1 MIQNLGCAR
10 LTTCLNEHIIYV
22 LLNKQEL
29 KLAKVATEKK
39 TRVTKKQV
47 IAHRTR
53 AVKDTSPTWEGC
65 ESWDGDKF
73 HKHFR
78 NAMDYYR
85 LESDIKT
92 YKPVV
97 VRWMESVSCAKADI
111 AAFKKVKDSRVGTTM
126 GAVAACLNRGM
137 QPQRADFNQGRDTT
151 AWLRAEI
158 VKVLNEGKN
167 DIDPDVTA
175 AEKEAAKAD
184 VYTPSIQERVRDAAM
199 RMTEE
204 IENAIESFQTDAEA
218 FDPKAF
224 KMLNLLKAVEAKA
237 AHARIIKEFY
247 SKDLAELEELA
258 SGKADEQLKEGYS
271 HRSKKQIKN
280 LIAFYQEIM
289 AACTM
294 LAQEAKVNRAP
305 RAKKAV
311 PAEKIVA
318 KLKYMK
324 TNEPLKLVSVN
335 PADIIG
341 ASELWIFNTKTRK
354 LGKYVAAEFQT
365 LSVKGTTITGFDEF
379 KSIQK
384 TIRKPEEKL
393 KEFKAANKVALRKF
407 MDDINATDT
416 KMNGRI
422 NEETIL
428 LKVV

>member
-1 MIQNLGCAR
+1 M
-10 LTTCLNEHIIYV
+10 
-22 LLNKQEL
+22 
-29 KLAKVATEKK
+29 ATKAPAKK
-39 TRVTKKQV
+39 TRVTKQQV

-65 ESWDGDKF
+65 ETWDSDKF

-97 VRWMESVSCAKADI
+97 VKWMESVSCTKADI
-111 AAFKKVKDSRVGTTM
+111 SAFKKVKDSRIGTTM

-137 QPQRADFNQGRDTT
+137 QPQRADFNSGRDSA

-158 VKVLNEGKN
+158 VKVIAEGKD
-167 DIDPDVTA
+167 DIDPDVAA
-175 AEKEAAKAD
+175 AEKEANKKE
-184 VYTPSIQERVRDAAM
+184 VYTPSIQERLREVALG
-199 RMTEE
+199 MTEE
-204 IENAIESFQTDAEA
+204 IEKAYESFQTDPEN

-224 KMLNLLKAVEAKA
+224 KVLNLLKSQQAKA
-237 AHARIIKEFY
+237 AHARIIKDFY
-247 SKDLAELEELA
+247 ARDLAELEELA
-258 SGKADEQLKEGYS
+258 SGKADEQLREGYS
-271 HRSKKQIKN
+271 HRSKKQIKSF
-280 LIAFYQEIM
+280 IAFLTEVKT
-289 AACTM
+289 ACEM

-311 PAEKIVA
+311 PAEKVVA

-324 TNEPLKLVSVN
+324 MNEPLKLVSIN
-335 PADIIG
+335 PADILG
-341 ASELWIFNTKTRK
+341 AKELWIFNTKTRK
-354 LGKYVAAEFQT
+354 LGRYIAKEYAD
-365 LSVKGTTITGFDEF
+365 LGVKGTTITGFDENA
-379 KSIQK
+379 SIQK

-393 KEFKAANKVALRKF
+393 KEFKAAGKVALRKF
-407 MDDINATDT
+407 LDDINATDT

-428 LKVV
+428 LKVG

>member
-1 MIQNLGCAR
+1 M
-10 LTTCLNEHIIYV
+10 
-22 LLNKQEL
+22 
-29 KLAKVATEKK
+29 ATKSASK

-53 AVKDTSPTWEGC
+53 AVKDTSPIWEGC
-65 ESWDGDKF
+65 ETWDDNTF
-73 HKHFR
+73 HRHFKR
-78 NAMDYYR
+78 SMDYYR
-85 LESDIKT
+85 LESDIKS

-97 VRWMESVSCAKADI
+97 VKWMETVGCTRADI
-111 AAFKKVKDSRVGTTM
+111 SAFKKVKDSRIGTTM

-137 QPQRADFNQGRDTT
+137 TPQRADFNQGRDTA

-158 VKVLNEGKN
+158 VKVLEQGKN
-167 DIDPDVTA
+167 DIDPEVEA
-175 AEKEAAKAD
+175 AEKEAAKKD
-184 VYTPSIQERVRDAAM
+184 IYTPSIQERVREAAM

-204 IENAIESFQTDAEA
+204 IENAIENFQTDAEN

-224 KMLNLLKAVEAKA
+224 KMLNMLKAVEAKA

-258 SGKADEQLKEGYS
+258 SGKADEQLREGYS

-311 PAEKIVA
+311 PAEKLVA
-318 KLKYMK
+318 KLKYKK
-324 TNEPLKLVSVN
+324 TDEPLKLVSIN

-341 ASELWIFNTKTRK
+341 TSELWIFNTKTRK
-354 LGKYVAAEFQT
+354 LGKYIAAEYQT
-365 LSVKGTTITGFDEF
+365 LSVKGTSIVGFNENT
-379 KSIQK
+379 SVQK

-393 KEFKAANKVALRKF
+393 KEFKAAGKVQLRKF
-407 MDDINATDT
+407 LDDINATDT

-428 LKVV
+428 LRVQ